1 MNTETKKSETYV
13 SPQVGAILLCMAPGE
28 SLMVT
33 SQKGDIEG
41 YDEGDDFEW

>member
-13 SPQVGAILLCMAPGE
+13 SPQVEAILLCMAPGE

-33 SQKGDIEG
+33 SPNGNIEG
-41 YDEGDDFEW
+41 YDEDDDFGW